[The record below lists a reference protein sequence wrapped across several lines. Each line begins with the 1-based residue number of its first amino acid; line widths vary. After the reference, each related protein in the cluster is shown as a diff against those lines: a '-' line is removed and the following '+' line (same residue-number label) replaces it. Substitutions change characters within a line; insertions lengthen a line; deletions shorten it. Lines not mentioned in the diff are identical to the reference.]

1 MYIYEATKARTETK
15 PFITRAV
22 WEGRIYIDPTN
33 GPEGCIVHAKNRA
46 PCPRWEPGADDLT
59 ADDWKIT
66 EGFPH
71 ELSINVEAVSHVICS
86 GGLHIPEPIIRRV
99 VRDTI
104 KHPNCSEEKKQ

>member
-1 MYIYEATKARTETK
+1 MYIYEAIKARTETK

-46 PCPRWEPGADDLT
+46 PCPRWEPSADDLT
-59 ADDWKIT
+59 ADDWEIT
-66 EGFPH
+66 GEFPC
-71 ELSINVEAVSHVICS
+71 ELMIGGEAVSRVICS
-86 GGLHIPEPIIRRV
+86 GGFHIPEPIVRRA

-104 KHPNCSEEKKQ
+104 KYQSCDEGKVQ